1 MAEQGFQT
9 SGSELVQA
17 TSDVAALVE
26 LSELEDQA
34 RRLAR
39 NSRSDSTWRAY
50 ESDLRHFQAWC
61 SEHHL
66 NALPAEPLTVVTYL
80 AALESSHSPSTIRR
94 RLAAISVGHQL
105 AGMETPTADAGVKS
119 VWAGIRR
126 RKGVAPRKVRAAR
139 TKVVT
144 TIVAPLGN
152 GLIDVRDRALIL
164 IGFAGALRRSELVA
178 LDIDDVDED
187 TDGLVLSIRRSK
199 TDQEAA
205 GETRGLPYGS
215 HPATCPVRA
224 WRAWINASGIN
235 TGPAF
240 RAVDRHGRMR
250 STRLSD
256 RAVADMIKRRAA
268 AVGLDGLFAGHSL
281 RSGFATEGYAQG
293 TPELAIM
300 RHGRWRSASV
310 MRGYVQEGTIW
321 TDNAA
326 ARLGL

>member
-1 MAEQGFQT
+1 MDA
-9 SGSELVQA
+9 
-17 TSDVAALVE
+17 AALVE
-26 LSELEDQA
+26 LGELEDQA

-39 NSRSDSTWRAY
+39 ASRSDSTWRAY
-50 ESDLRHFQAWC
+50 DSDLRHFQAWC
-61 SEHHL
+61 AEHHL
-66 NALPAEPLTVVTYL
+66 DALPAEPLTVATYL

-94 RLAAISVGHQL
+94 RLAAISVSHQL
-105 AGMETPTADAGVKS
+105 TGMETPTTDAGVKS

-126 RKGVAPRKVRAAR
+126 RNGVAPRQVRAAR
-139 TKVVT
+139 TKVIT
-144 TIVAPLGN
+144 TLVSSLGN
-152 GLIDVRDRALIL
+152 RLIDVRDRALIL

-178 LDIDDVDED
+178 LDVEDVDED
-187 TDGLVLSIRRSK
+187 ADGLVLRIRRSK
-199 TDQEAA
+199 TDQEAE
-205 GETRGLPYGS
+205 GEIRGLPYGS

-224 WRAWINASGIN
+224 WRAWLNASGIG

-240 RAVDRHGRMR
+240 RGVDRHGRMR
-250 STRLSD
+250 STRLTD

-268 AVGLDGLFAGHSL
+268 AAGLDGLFAGHSL

-293 TPELAIM
+293 APELAIM
-300 RHGRWRSASV
+300 RHGRWKSASV